1 MEVNEFIYV
10 LVMFVSRGARIQSR
24 TCKDTPSGH
33 FNHGEVYTLRM
44 HIHYIRLY
52 MSLHIECLDIGTTR
66 FKGGKTTCWLC
77 NANMFEVEDVT
88 KQTTNATDAEIV

>member
-1 MEVNEFIYV
+1 
-10 LVMFVSRGARIQSR
+10 
-24 TCKDTPSGH
+24 
-33 FNHGEVYTLRM
+33 
-44 HIHYIRLY
+44 